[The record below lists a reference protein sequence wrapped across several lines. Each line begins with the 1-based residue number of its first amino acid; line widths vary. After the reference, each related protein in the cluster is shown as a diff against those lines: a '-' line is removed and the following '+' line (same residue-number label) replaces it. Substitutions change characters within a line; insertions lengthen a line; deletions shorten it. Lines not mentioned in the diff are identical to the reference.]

1 MEGLRSLWGHSPT
14 CAVWREHGKHHGRS
28 RDSLWLLPG
37 GFGSLGHPAGLGGE
51 GALLE
56 LIQPG
61 RDQAPA
67 LFDPLGL
74 KGKPAVTGMCP
85 PLI

>member
-1 MEGLRSLWGHSPT
+1 MAGAGTACGFSLVALWVVQQG
-14 CAVWREHGKHHGRS
+14 WR
-28 RDSLWLLPG
+28 
-37 GFGSLGHPAGLGGE
+37 GGE

-67 LFDPLGL
+67 VFDPLGL

-85 PLI
+85 ILI

>member
-1 MEGLRSLWGHSPT
+1 MASTMAGAGTACGFSLV
-14 CAVWREHGKHHGRS
+14 ALA
-28 RDSLWLLPG
+28 LWAMQQG
-37 GFGSLGHPAGLGGE
+37 WEGGE

-74 KGKPAVTGMCP
+74 KGKAAVTGMCP